1 MSIKWEKRLPNHC
14 CIFLE
19 VTRLILTLFR
29 CSSMAEFNQY
39 SWWAR
44 WRGFRISRLHHD
56 TDQQGTFSY
65 IICSFCWWGGRLT
78 LLLLLSPRMCYY
90 SIKGSDFYW
99 AVPVIRSH
107 LDPEITHD
115 ICILFKKP
123 LICVNIVSGISLP
136 TERDIL
142 HSDREGLSREETMSR
157 LQNFQW
163 DHSHSGIRYTWKCPQ
178 VLKM

>member
-1 MSIKWEKRLPNHC
+1 MTIGTIYSFWLKVHVSRSIIIKEKNTLMSIKWEKRLPNHC

-65 IICSFCWWGGRLT
+65 IICSFCWGGGKVNTFTLT
-78 LLLLLSPRMCYY
+78 ITSNVLLQYKRFWFLLGCSSHTQSPR
-90 SIKGSDFYW
+90 SRNNSW
-99 AVPVIRSH
+99 H
-107 LDPEITHD
+107 
-115 ICILFKKP
+115 
-123 LICVNIVSGISLP
+123 
-136 TERDIL
+136 L
-142 HSDREGLSREETMSR
+142 HSL
-157 LQNFQW
+157 
-163 DHSHSGIRYTWKCPQ
+163 
-178 VLKM
+178 